1 MKIILTTLLT
11 LSTLALPMSAP
22 ACKILLQE
30 QEEIP
35 AVHAETILV
44 LQYHKT
50 HRNCALPLST
60 IKVTPDGMT
69 ILSATAW
76 DEISA
81 GTFQRKFK
89 VRIES
94 SDCSLKISRPC
105 PKGGLNEKIVV
116 QVRREEPSGE

>member
-1 MKIILTTLLT
+1 MKTIITMLA
-11 LSTLALPMSAP
+11 LSTLVLPISAP
-22 ACKILLQE
+22 ACKILLQA

-35 AVHAETILV
+35 AVHAETLLV

-50 HRNCALPLST
+50 HRNCAIPLST
-60 IKVTPDGMT
+60 IKVTPDGMI

-76 DEISA
+76 EEVSA

-116 QVRREEPSGE
+116 QVRSGELSGG